1 MTLRA
6 RVAACVCVVL
16 QRPLG
21 DACHSADASTWRVRI
36 PSVVARKCC
45 LGGRKEELNRL
56 CPVTTLR
63 SAVNSVKSTADTA
76 VIIVADS
83 MTVVHTAVHGLPD
96 GVCATIVSEQQ
107 PAGALSAEQ
116 PRPGHSL
123 FGCPGGFWSYACR
136 ATPPCLAPWC
146 MTSVTPCLVC
156 RCLGGAVA
164 VDDVSPD
171 TLHDVNRRL
180 LHTSQL
186 LNQQLVNAGVRCIIH
201 VPDGADVEAKG
212 AIDQQRFQ
220 SVVPR
225 LPGPGVSSI

>member
-1 MTLRA
+1 MS
-6 RVAACVCVVL
+6 AACVCVVL

-63 SAVNSVKSTADTA
+63 SAVNSVKNTADTA

-107 PAGALSAEQ
+107 PGVLSAEQ
-116 PRPGHSL
+116 PPPRHSL
-123 FGCPGGFWSYACR
+123 FSCPGGFWSHACR
-136 ATPPCLAPWC
+136 APPPCLASWC

-180 LHTSQL
+180 LHTS
-186 LNQQLVNAGVRCIIH
+186 
-201 VPDGADVEAKG
+201 
-212 AIDQQRFQ
+212 
-220 SVVPR
+220 
-225 LPGPGVSSI
+225 

>member
-6 RVAACVCVVL
+6 RVCVVL

-63 SAVNSVKSTADTA
+63 SAVSLLKTTADTA
-76 VIIVADS
+76 VFVVADS

-107 PAGALSAEQ
+107 PGARSAEQ
-116 PRPGHSL
+116 PRPSHSL
-123 FGCPGGFWSYACR
+123 FGCPGGFWSHHRHALHR
-136 ATPPCLAPWC
+136 
-146 MTSVTPCLVC
+146 
-156 RCLGGAVA
+156 GA
-164 VDDVSPD
+164 
-171 TLHDVNRRL
+171 
-180 LHTSQL
+180 
-186 LNQQLVNAGVRCIIH
+186 
-201 VPDGADVEAKG
+201 
-212 AIDQQRFQ
+212 
-220 SVVPR
+220 
-225 LPGPGVSSI
+225 